1 MSCTTRNAP
10 VCEACKTLKLQR
22 LFIFVTGA
30 LVLSAGISTAA
41 SANEDV
47 PLPRSKPVQPQ
58 AEKPSAPEV
67 NYSNLDEN
75 APGRGEQCKATL
87 TAAGASYKWVGV
99 ATEGSCTIGTAVE
112 LVSVNNGTDTISF
125 RQKPVMACE
134 FAALLARWTS
144 EVAGPVIAGHAGA
157 RLQVIATGPG
167 IVCRNRAGGTKTKLS
182 EHAKGN
188 ALDITGFRLSDSR
201 SLQIGGE
208 LDKPEQLALKAL
220 RTSACG
226 YFTTVLGPG
235 SNSAHQH
242 HFHFDHAKRGKS
254 YNYRICE

>member
-1 MSCTTRNAP
+1 MSSSVRKTPECK
-10 VCEACKTLKLQR
+10 VCQILKLR
-22 LFIFVTGA
+22 CLFVFAIGA
-30 LVLSAGISTAA
+30 LVPAFGLPLAA
-41 SANEDV
+41 SANQDV
-47 PLPRSKPVQPQ
+47 PVPRPKPVQPQ
-58 AEKPSAPEV
+58 AVKPSAPEV

-75 APGRGEQCKATL
+75 APGHGEQCKAAL
-87 TAAGASYKWVGV
+87 DAVGASYKWVGV
-99 ATEGSCTIGTAVE
+99 ATEGSCTIGNAVE
-112 LVSVNNGTDTISF
+112 LLSVRNGADTISF
-125 RQKPVMACE
+125 RQNPVVACE
-134 FAALLARWTS
+134 FAALLARWAG
-144 EVAGPVIAGHAGA
+144 EVAGPVIAGHTGA
-157 RLQVIATGPG
+157 RLQAITTGPG
-167 IVCRNRAGGTKTKLS
+167 IVCRNRAGGAKTKIS

-188 ALDITGFRLSDSR
+188 AIDITGFRLSDSR

-208 LDKPEQLALKAL
+208 PDKPGKLALKAL